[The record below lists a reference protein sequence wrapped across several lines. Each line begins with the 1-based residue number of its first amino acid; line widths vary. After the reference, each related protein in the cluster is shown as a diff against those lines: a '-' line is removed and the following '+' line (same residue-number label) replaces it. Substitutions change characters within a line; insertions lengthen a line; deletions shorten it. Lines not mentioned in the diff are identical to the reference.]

1 MSEKANEE
9 LHLFRFSPFL
19 GIPEIFPEIAEG
31 KVPIAVRFIVPDFT
45 IRKDEEQKYL
55 QLAQKC
61 TTDFYAL
68 RMNQV
73 EEQNTKRRDMLF
85 TIAFYI
91 NGNAE
96 TITQEI
102 VYSGSRLVVERFVGL
117 LSFVFGIGL
126 SAIHI
131 QPHIAKNAASRSM
144 RLSAAKL
151 DPQKVN
157 LEFPNMEKINSD
169 EDIFAALYWLRRGLA
184 QRDAVETFSAL
195 MVCLQIMARKL
206 AEGRPQEISCP
217 KCGHEYKIAE
227 TTITSQMR
235 ELIVDKLNEQTDLF
249 EKLWKARNSIIAH
262 GNKSVT
268 AETLINLTE
277 LKFEAIKLAFKS
289 IKLQM
294 GIPFEE
300 KPEPNKNIFITD
312 AFMYTD

>member
-1 MSEKANEE
+1 MRENTTEE

-31 KVPIAVRFIVPDFT
+31 KVPIAVQFIVPGLE
-45 IRKDEEQKYL
+45 IRKDEEQKYV

-68 RMNQV
+68 RMKQV
-73 EEQNTKRRDMLF
+73 AEQKTKRRDMLF

-91 NGNAE
+91 NGDAE

-102 VYSGSRLVVERFVGL
+102 VYPNSRLVVERFVGL

-131 QPHIAKNAASRSM
+131 QPHVAKNAASRSV
-144 RLSAAKL
+144 RLSPTKL
-151 DPQKVN
+151 EPQKVK
-157 LEFPNMEKINSD
+157 LEFPSLENIKSD

-206 AEGRPQEISCP
+206 AEGRPQIISCP
-217 KCGHEYKIAE
+217 KCGYDYKINEA
-227 TTITSQMR
+227 TITSQMR
-235 ELIVDKLNEQTDLF
+235 ELIVDKLDEDPSLF
-249 EKLWKARNSIIAH
+249 DKLWKARNSIAH
-262 GNKSVT
+262 GNQPVT
-268 AETLINLTE
+268 ADALVNLTE

-294 GIPFEE
+294 GIPIEE
-300 KPEPNKNIFITD
+300 KPMPNKSIFITD
-312 AFMYTD
+312 AFMHTD